1 MDQRGRPDG
10 AAVLTARDGWF
21 SVPAVPAADRPYAL
35 RSLVLWRSFAAALL
49 AVTACG
55 EPCPSLSKALCDGGE
70 ADYCAKV
77 DEWLAGRLIDP
88 QTKEPLQGAPRDQM
102 CTAIHGSVD
111 IFNAYR
117 FKAKQKLLG
126 EPDFT
131 VASSTPAANKADPT
145 PVTPPTKH
153 EFKTGTTITTPP
165 MKVDLTN
172 DPSRPSEPEGP
183 AKDDDVKDDSI
194 KPDDRPDDGE
204 EDKPAANMSD

>member
-1 MDQRGRPDG
+1 MDQRGRPG
-10 AAVLTARDGWF
+10 GPAVLTVRFGWF
-21 SVPAVPAADRPYAL
+21 SVPAVPATDRPYDL
-35 RSLVLWRSFAAALL
+35 RSLVSWRWFAAALL
-49 AVTACG
+49 SVTACG
-55 EPCPSLSKALCDGGE
+55 APCPRLSKALCDGGE
-70 ADYCAKV
+70 AAYCAQV

-88 QTKEPLQGAPRDQM
+88 ETKEPLQGAPRDQM

-145 PVTPPTKH
+145 PPTPPTKN

-165 MKVDLTN
+165 AKVDQVP
-172 DPSRPSEPEGP
+172 DP
-183 AKDDDVKDDSI
+183 AKDDDAKDEAKPDDSI